1 MKMKKIILINLLV
14 FFFAVSSWSQTK
26 RQLALI
32 KPTTPGNISPQIFL
46 TEAELKNDNKIE
58 EKLFSSLA
66 STSIGIQDTLFRNYF
81 EDTLGLARDDTGFV
95 YFNPGAPCIIK
106 AIGLYTQKWQP
117 KFCHGFLVSINKT
130 NWHADTPPDSVDA
143 YGWAGW
149 WDNQRNWQGSSW
161 GFPLLGEMIWGE
173 FPSTALDGQWMW
185 TEMQW
190 LGFEP
195 DTKGEDFCIVIV
207 PYGDHDAFLGLPAGD
222 ATEIPEHHFWR
233 YYLPNNGIPGPDG
246 EHYGWFRTHYGV
258 AIYLVVEF
266 YQATNTPPSISQIT
280 QLSSTDSIG
289 PFKVEAMIQDDDAEN
304 PQNAG
309 IESAYLA
316 YSTNEGVSYDS
327 TQMARPSN
335 GGIFTGNIPALQLRT
350 IVDYYISAFDL
361 SGLYSASSVYSF
373 KIFTD
378 SLFIKV
384 KTGEIV
390 TDGTSSSGCSWGDY
404 DSNGFHDL
412 FIVNWDVQSNYCYHN
427 NGDGT
432 FLKMKGAF
440 IENNLYSTSSSWTDF
455 DGDGDLDIFI
465 TNLWMNNI
473 LYENKG
479 AGSFNRIT
487 NSVITNEGRNPTT
500 TANWC
505 DYDNDGDLDLF
516 VSNRY
521 GHDNFLYQNIG
532 DGIFIKIT
540 EGSIVKDGG
549 NSRGCCWGDYDN
561 DGDMDLFVANDSNEP
576 NFFYQNRGNSLFYKI
591 NTGEIVT
598 DMASSTSGCWGD
610 YDNDGDLDLFV
621 TNNGYQVNFLY
632 VNNGDGTFHRKTDG
646 ILVNEGS
653 DSNGSSWVDFDN
665 DGDLD
670 LFVVNGNGENNFLY
684 SNNGDGTF
692 TKITDSFVTSDGGNS
707 NGAAWCD
714 VDNDGDLDLYVAN
727 SNQQNN
733 FFYLNKGNENHWIN
747 FRLKGSISNSYG
759 IGAKLRIK
767 AMVNNKPVWQMQEI
781 SGQAYTSQNSINA
794 EFGLGNASV
803 IDSVLIYWPSKFF
816 QTLTNV
822 GVDQFL
828 VIEEPMPIALKVGS
842 VTANPNDTVKVPI
855 FNKFPADENFTST
868 EIRIGGYDQCLRFIA
883 VETDSSLLGSAGW
896 NYEII
901 DEDSSVQI
909 TASAGSPITGEG
921 ILFWLKFQV
930 LDVSSSFIPIEINSA
945 TFDNGDIPV
954 VLTSGGV
961 KIKLIVNYG
970 DVNLDGTAQ
979 ASDALLILNY
989 LLELTHFNDQQF
1001 LNADVTQDSTISA
1014 LDAALILKYDA
1025 GIITSLP
1032 YDLTMG
1038 SLETSVNYNKN
1049 VEYVI
1054 QQGDTIPIFMNL
1066 YHVENL
1072 LSFEGCLHYEP
1083 EILTFLDMKWFES
1096 TANYELKTDVQSGI
1110 IKFAGAYHT
1119 SEIHADPFVQFR
1131 FHVKSNVSTAL
1142 VFEKL
1147 RWNEQPILYNEILGY
1162 LLCSFHAVTNEPE
1175 KSTDYVL
1182 SQNYPNPFNQ
1192 STIIN
1197 YSLKQA
1203 CHVQLKIYDEMGCL
1217 VRTLVNAEQQEGT
1230 HTVHWNGKNIEGES
1244 VTSGIYFYKLTA
1256 DNSTS
1261 FTRKMILIK

>member
-1 MKMKKIILINLLV
+1 MKMKKIILVNLLLTFSV
-14 FFFAVSSWSQTK
+14 ISSWSQPK
-26 RQLALI
+26 YQLALI
-32 KPTTPGNISPQIFL
+32 KPTTPGNISAMIPLSEQ
-46 TEAELKNDNKIE
+46 ELKDHNKIA
-58 EKLFSSLA
+58 EKLASSLV
-66 STSIGIQDTLFRNYF
+66 STSMGAEDTLFRNYF
-81 EDTLGLARDDTGFV
+81 GDTLGLARDDTGFV

-130 NWHADTPPDSVDA
+130 NWHADTPPDSFDA

-149 WDNQRNWQGSSW
+149 WNNQGNWQGSSW

-185 TEMQW
+185 TEMLW

-207 PYGDHDAFLGLPAGD
+207 PYGDHDAFLGLRAGD

-233 YYLPNNGIPGPDG
+233 YYLPNNGKPGPDG

-258 AIYLVVEF
+258 AICLVVEF
-266 YQATNTPPSISQIT
+266 YQATNTPPSITQIT
-280 QLSSTDSIG
+280 QLSNTDSIG
-289 PFKVEAMIQDDDAEN
+289 PFKVEATIQDDDSEN

-316 YSTNEGVSYDS
+316 YSINGGVSYDS
-327 TQMARPSN
+327 TQMAGPTN
-335 GGIFTGNIPALQLRT
+335 GGIFTGNIPALQPRT

-361 SGLYSASSVYSF
+361 GGLYSASDVHSF
-373 KIFTD
+373 KIVTD
-378 SLFIKV
+378 SLFTKV

-390 TDGTSSSGCSWGDY
+390 TDVASSSGCSWGDY
-404 DSNGFHDL
+404 DNNGFHDL
-412 FIVNWDVQSNYCYHN
+412 FVANWDAHLDNFYRN
-427 NGDGT
+427 KGNGT
-432 FLKMKGAF
+432 FQKIAGIF
-440 IENNLYSTSSSWTDF
+440 SGTNLYSTSSIWADF
-455 DGDGDLDIFI
+455 DNDKDLDLFI
-465 TNLWMNNI
+465 TTLSGNNI
-473 LYENKG
+473 LYENSG
-479 AGSFNRIT
+479 DESFNKIT
-487 NSVITNEGRNPTT
+487 NTIIASEGGNSRTSS
-500 TANWC
+500 WC
-505 DYDNDGDLDLF
+505 DYDNDGNLDLF

-521 GHDNFLYQNIG
+521 GYDNFLYCNMG
-532 DGIFIKIT
+532 NGTFSKIT
-540 EGSIVKDGG
+540 EGAIVNDGG
-549 NSRGCCWGDYDN
+549 NSTGCCWGDYDN
-561 DGDMDLFVANDSNEP
+561 DGDMDLFVANASFEP
-576 NFFYQNRGNSLFYKI
+576 NYLYQNRGNGLFDKI
-591 NTGEIVT
+591 NIGEIVT
-598 DMASSTSGCWGD
+598 DVASSSGGCWGD

-621 TNNGYQVNFLY
+621 TNSGFQNNFLY
-632 VNNGDGTFHRKTDG
+632 VNNGDGTFYRKTDG
-646 ILVNEGS
+646 IIVKDGG
-653 DSNGSSWVDFDN
+653 DSNGSSWIDFDN

-670 LFVVNGNGENNFLY
+670 LFVVNRNGEDNFFY

-692 TKITDSFVTSDGGNS
+692 TKIANSIVACDDGNS

-714 VDNDGDLDLYVAN
+714 VDNDGDLDLVVAN

-747 FRLKGSISNSYG
+747 FRLKGNISNSYG
-759 IGAKLRIK
+759 IGAKLRIMT
-767 AMVNNKPVWQMQEI
+767 MVNDKPVWQMQEI

-794 EFGLGNASV
+794 EFGLGDATV
-803 IDSVLIYWPSKFF
+803 IDSVLIYWPSKIL
-816 QTLTNV
+816 QTLTNI

-828 VIEEPMPIALKVGS
+828 VIEKPMPIALKVGS

-855 FNKFPADENFTST
+855 FAKFPTDAYFIST
-868 EIRIGGYDQCLRFIA
+868 EISIGGYDQSLRFIA

-896 NYEII
+896 NYDII
-901 DEDSSVQI
+901 DKDSSVQI
-909 TASAGSPITGEG
+909 TAFAGWAITGEG

-945 TFDNGDIPV
+945 TFNNGEIPV
-954 VLTSGGV
+954 VLKSGGV
-961 KIKLIVNYG
+961 KIKLIANYG
-970 DVNLDGTAQ
+970 DVNLDGTVQ

-989 LLELTHFNDQQF
+989 LLGLALFNDQQF

-1025 GIITSLP
+1025 GIISSLP
-1032 YDLTMG
+1032 YDSTMG

-1054 QQGDTIPIFMNL
+1054 QLGDTIPIFMNL

-1083 EILTFLDMKWFES
+1083 EILTFLDMIWFES
-1096 TANYELKTDVQSGI
+1096 TANYELKTDIQSGI
-1110 IKFAGAYHT
+1110 IKFAGAHHT
-1119 SEIHADPFVQFR
+1119 SEIQADPFVQFR
-1131 FHVKSNVSTAL
+1131 FRVTSKASTAL

-1147 RWNEQPILYNEILGY
+1147 RWNEQSILYNEILGY
-1162 LLCSFHAVTNEPE
+1162 LHCPFHAVTNEPE

-1182 SQNYPNPFNQ
+1182 SQNYPNPFNR
-1192 STIIN
+1192 STAIN

-1203 CHVQLKIYDEMGCL
+1203 CHVQLLIYDEKGVL
-1217 VRTLVNAEQQEGT
+1217 VQTLVNARQQEGC
-1230 HTVHWNGKNIEGES
+1230 HTTYWNGKNNHEKS
-1244 VTSGIYFYKLTA
+1244 VASGIYFYKLIT
-1256 DNSTS
+1256 DNNTS
-1261 FTRKMILIK
+1261 FTRKMILVK